1 MTHTRV
7 CTLKYATL
15 VSRPRLRVPSTNHG
29 CATLKSEKYLS
40 RHPRATGTA
49 ITDHAPPEE
58 RAQSKRSVD
67 IGRPRFGGRGPA
79 RDLRSALAGAALS

>member
-1 MTHTRV
+1 MPGFEDGFLTERDRVSV
-7 CTLKYATL
+7 CTL
-15 VSRPRLRVPSTNHG
+15 LRSQKRRNI
-29 CATLKSEKYLS
+29 S
-40 RHPRATGTA
+40 RHDPRATGTA

-79 RDLRSALAGAALS
+79 RGLRSALAGAALS